1 MLLNEDSFV
10 LRLNLSCFSCIVALQ
25 LMFLM
30 LLLTIGFEIGCA
42 LGAIRLTKKIGPFV
56 CAFVY
61 MIPTD
66 SEASYGQGF
75 VALK

>member
-1 MLLNEDSFV
+1 
-10 LRLNLSCFSCIVALQ
+10 
-25 LMFLM
+25 MFLM
-30 LLLTIGFEIGCA
+30 LSLTIGFEIGCA

-66 SEASYGQGF
+66 SEASY
-75 VALK
+75 VLIP